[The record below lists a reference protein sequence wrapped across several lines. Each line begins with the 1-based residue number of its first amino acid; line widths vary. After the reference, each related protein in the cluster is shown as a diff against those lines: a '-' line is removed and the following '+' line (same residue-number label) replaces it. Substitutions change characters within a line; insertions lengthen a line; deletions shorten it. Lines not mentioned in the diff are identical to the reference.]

1 MAEAGSFAERVKQQ
15 ADIVRVI
22 GEYVRLKKTGQNFTG
37 LCPFHQE
44 KTPSFSVHPV
54 KQMYYCFGCHKGG
67 DIFDFVMEVD
77 RCEFPEAVRTVAEK
91 SGIPIPRPRERSPEE
106 RRENQQRTGLVEM
119 HREASAFFARQLHEG
134 HEGGV
139 AMAYLE
145 DRGLNREAILRFGL
159 GFAPSSGDALLRH
172 LKSKYPE
179 KLLEPS
185 GLFSRDQSGR
195 LYDRF
200 RRRIIFPI
208 SNESAKVI
216 AFGGRAMGDDM
227 PKYLNSPETPIY
239 SKSNVL
245 YHLDRAKESLRQND
259 FGILVEGYMDAIAVA
274 RAGFANVVASC
285 GTSLAEPQ
293 IKLLSRFTR
302 RVVVNYDP
310 DTAGQTATERSLTL
324 LLEKEFEVRVLSLP
338 GGADPDKFLKE
349 QGAEAYRKLLSQAPP
364 YLDYLIGRARKMDRT
379 TAEGKLAAI
388 NFLMPYVQR
397 LPNRLLRSEWATR
410 IASELRVDEPV
421 LREALRR
428 AANDRRSEV
437 KPKAELLAP
446 VIKSAER
453 QLMRMLI
460 EAQGFREKLAHEMA
474 AGDLH
479 HGLETERIFE
489 LLIARVGDAPDPA
502 ALATSLEDRDRRLL
516 FEVLF
521 DPDPPPEPTWEAA
534 ESCLEFLR
542 KQQAAGEL
550 AELGRKIQS
559 QPSKDELVL
568 RLRRQQEL
576 LGRRQGLG
584 TPSLFLN
591 FVNKIGTQDSL
602 TESGLTLGNCG
613 GRAFNAHFEVQDH
626 AGFTLLLELQTATVG
641 EGESYQVGVKCC
653 ERKEGR
659 LNPVGGIP
667 SEQIQILFER
677 ISRSGEDE
685 TFPITIRCDDS
696 YKNSVHCCFVL
707 RRDDLTERI
716 WCELSQAASAD
727 GK

>member
-1 MAEAGSFAERVKQQ
+1 M
-15 ADIVRVI
+15 
-22 GEYVRLKKTGQNFTG
+22 
-37 LCPFHQE
+37 
-44 KTPSFSVHPV
+44 
-54 KQMYYCFGCHKGG
+54 
-67 DIFDFVMEVD
+67 
-77 RCEFPEAVRTVAEK
+77 
-91 SGIPIPRPRERSPEE
+91 
-106 RRENQQRTGLVEM
+106 
-119 HREASAFFARQLHEG
+119 
-134 HEGGV
+134 
-139 AMAYLE
+139 
-145 DRGLNREAILRFGL
+145 
-159 GFAPSSGDALLRH
+159 
-172 LKSKYPE
+172 
-179 KLLEPS
+179 
-185 GLFSRDQSGR
+185 
-195 LYDRF
+195 
-200 RRRIIFPI
+200 FPI
-208 SNESAKVI
+208 ANESAKVI

-259 FGILVEGYMDAIAVA
+259 FSILVEGYMDAIAVA

-310 DTAGQTATERSLTL
+310 DTAGQAATDRSLTL
-324 LLEKEFEVRVLSLP
+324 LLEKEFDVRVLSLP

-349 QGAEAYRKLLSQAPP
+349 QGADAYRKLLSQAPP

-446 VIKSAER
+446 VVKSAER

-474 AGDLH
+474 AGGLH

-502 ALATSLEDRDRRLL
+502 ALAASLEDRDRRVL
-516 FEVLF
+516 FETLF
-521 DPDPPPEPTWEAA
+521 DSSPELTWEAA

-542 KQQAAGEL
+542 SRQIAGEL
-550 AELGRKIQS
+550 AELERKIQS
-559 QPSKDELVL
+559 QPPKDELIRLLGVKEE
-568 RLRRQQEL
+568 LRRQL
-576 LGRRQGLG
+576 ARRQG
-584 TPSLFLN
+584 
-591 FVNKIGTQDSL
+591 
-602 TESGLTLGNCG
+602 
-613 GRAFNAHFEVQDH
+613 
-626 AGFTLLLELQTATVG
+626 
-641 EGESYQVGVKCC
+641 
-653 ERKEGR
+653 
-659 LNPVGGIP
+659 
-667 SEQIQILFER
+667 
-677 ISRSGEDE
+677 
-685 TFPITIRCDDS
+685 
-696 YKNSVHCCFVL
+696 
-707 RRDDLTERI
+707 
-716 WCELSQAASAD
+716 AA
-727 GK
+727 